1 MSKSRKL
8 IERIERKELFS
19 GKKKKISDKKRT
31 PLSITHN
38 KTLPNISKIV
48 NRNWNI
54 CKKILNSTKHFKLHR

>member
-19 GKKKKISDKKRT
+19 GKKKISDKKRT
-31 PLSITHN
+31 PLPITHN
-38 KTLPNISKIV
+38 KILPNISKIV

-54 CKKILNSTKHFKLHR
+54 CKKILNSTKHFKPHR